1 MTDHTCPDC
10 DSPGNGNCSVCHGK
24 GKTLGEHISD
34 AVIVFAHESVCSAC
48 DGSGDCAT
56 CGGTG
61 ELEVGG
67 ESG

>member
-1 MTDHTCPDC
+1 MTVLTCPDC
-10 DSPGNGNCSVCHGK
+10 DSSGEGNCRSCHGK
-24 GKTLGEHISD
+24 GKTLSD
-34 AVIVFAHESVCSAC
+34 KSFGTFGAELPCSQC
-48 DGSGDCAT
+48 KGSGDCPT